1 MTFAPVA
8 RMSHRKGVVE
18 AMTLLRA
25 IVRPDKVDAVHAAL
39 DRIGVSGMTVAEIS
53 SGANDVTPEPRIA
66 VDVIVARHLVPVV
79 VRAIMGAAQTGEAG
93 DGRILEIPLSNS
105 YSIRTGK
112 RDDPRLAT
120 LRFSD

>member
-1 MTFAPVA
+1 
-8 RMSHRKGVVE
+8 
-18 AMTLLRA
+18 MTLLRA

-39 DRIGVSGMTVAEIS
+39 KRIGVSGMTVAEIHGDRAQEVQPAML
-53 SGANDVTPEPRIA
+53 SGKNGPPPETRIA

-79 VRAIMGAAQTGEAG
+79 VRAIMGAAQTGESG

-112 RDDPRLAT
+112 RDDPRLST
-120 LRFSD
+120 IGFSD